1 MVKLAR
7 TLSHMVN
14 KFESESV
21 KLIGNEIVVKNQYKQ
36 IEEYPAWVSKFK
48 VGYQIMQKV
57 LA

>member
-21 KLIGNEIVVKNQYKQ
+21 KLIGNEIVVKN
-36 IEEYPAWVSKFK
+36 
-48 VGYQIMQKV
+48 
-57 LA
+57 